1 LALALTGALATGSSS
16 TGSWAEAPL
25 ISANSRVAKR
35 EIAAIA
41 EAINGLRALF
51 RKRLPP
57 LSRFIYK
64 GESVSYRP

>member
-1 LALALTGALATGSSS
+1 M
-16 TGSWAEAPL
+16 
-25 ISANSRVAKR
+25 SANSRVAKR